1 MPRKENGF
9 GKSKSFDFKS
19 FKDFGRV
26 DKGKGK
32 SAAGLY
38 PSNRRFGSSVNRSV
52 IEKWNLDSD
61 WTKWRKGYEYY
72 NRAAWYQLEAYNQMT
87 QEYEQTVIESVLYQ
101 GTPNEVDVEFTGYKF
116 ATKNSDSNNHYVIKR
131 TCTSNPDLGTIVQV
145 KNDPIKYPNNKA
157 AREIWCKGNPGAD
170 SRLLVRM
177 IGERITDGETEASL
191 SYVLDDEDKPALYI
205 GKSYE
210 NLTTITTIIPINSIL
225 LNDNVSIENYQNLVG
240 QVVYIPNFYVEKPVE
255 EIENLN
261 YIDAIDYFGV
271 EVTDTNKGAS
281 IAVLDSS
288 AEVLPPSLYDI
299 KSLPVLF
306 TSEEC
311 TYLINGTY
319 IYQKDLYQRFFGRQ
333 YLTADVVKDRVESAS
348 YSVMPFT
355 ILGVAIKEGNLE
367 LTSVPAITS
376 VELYAPL
383 RDSGTLIFTDYSF
396 TKSRTGEDENPW
408 LYIDTDVDPWMDEV
422 FSNGKPLAPA
432 TLYSCSCPNY
442 SHSILSAPQQTQDNG
457 ERKINRQRRYPLPTV
472 LGQSDFNALGKNQAA
487 GKIESWES
495 REHMMSYKLCKHA
508 IAAMFIEHKQVIEP
522 SQYPTVEARVS
533 FEEKLK
539 KEMDEVGEEFEVSY
553 KRGGITTL
561 EVIFALAQGLNLDDV
576 ELAYVVLN
584 SKF

>member
-1 MPRKENGF
+1 MPRKKNGF
-9 GKSKSFDFKS
+9 GKTDSFALKP
-19 FKDFGRV
+19 FKDLGRV

-32 SAAGLY
+32 GAAGLY
-38 PSNRRFGSSVNRSV
+38 PSNRQYGSSVNRSV

-87 QEYEQTVIESVLYQ
+87 QEYEQAVIESVLYQ
-101 GTPNEVDVEFTGYKF
+101 GTPNEVNVEFTGYKF

-131 TCTSNPDLGTIVQV
+131 TATSKPDLGVITEV
-145 KNDPIKYPNNKA
+145 KNDPLKYPGNKA
-157 AREIWCKGNPGAD
+157 GREIWCKGIPGLD
-170 SRLLVRM
+170 SRLLLRM
-177 IGERITDGETEASL
+177 VGERLTDGETEASL
-191 SYVLDDEDKPALYI
+191 TYVLDSEDKPAIYI
-205 GKSYE
+205 GKSFQD
-210 NLTTITTIIPINSIL
+210 LTTIKTIIPIESL
-225 LNDNVSIENYQNLVG
+225 TLGQNVSIENYANLVG

-255 EIENLN
+255 QIENLN
-261 YIDAIDYFGV
+261 WIDGADYFGV
-271 EVTDTNKGAS
+271 QVTDTNKGAS
-281 IAVLDSS
+281 VSVLDAS
-288 AEVLPPSLYDI
+288 AEELPPSLYDI
-299 KSLPVLF
+299 TTLPVLF
-306 TSEEC
+306 TSDEC

-319 IYQKDLYQRFFGRQ
+319 VYQKDIYQRFFGRQ
-333 YLTADVVKDRVESAS
+333 YLTADVVKSRVETAS
-348 YSVMPFT
+348 YSIMPFT
-355 ILGVAIKEGNLE
+355 ILGVAIVQGNLE
-367 LTSVPAITS
+367 LTSVPATTT
-376 VELYAPL
+376 VEFYSPL
-383 RDSGTLIFTDYSF
+383 GDSGTLIFTDYSF

-422 FSNGKPLAPA
+422 FSSGNSLAPA

-442 SHSILSAPQQTQDNG
+442 SHAILSSPQQSQDNG

-487 GKIESWES
+487 GKLESWES
-495 REHMMSYKLCKHA
+495 REHKMSYKLCKHS

-522 SQYPTVEARVS
+522 SQYPTVEARVN

-539 KEMDEVGEEFEVSY
+539 KEMNEVGEEFEVSY